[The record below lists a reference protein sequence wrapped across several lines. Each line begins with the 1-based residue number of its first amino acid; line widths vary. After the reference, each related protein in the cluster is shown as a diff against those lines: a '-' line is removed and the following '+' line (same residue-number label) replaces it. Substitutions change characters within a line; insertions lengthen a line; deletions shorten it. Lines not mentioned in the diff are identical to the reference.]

1 MGFLSAANTR
11 VNAWLDA
18 RVRPEDTYQGHIIK
32 SIDGSSVALDDT
44 AANQSEYPQP
54 TSQKPGCGFPL
65 MGIMGVLNHAHGG
78 WEDFVEGQQSA
89 HDAPVF
95 RKLLHCFHPGNILCA
110 DRAFCTY
117 EIKATLHEKGVH
129 TLMRLHQSR
138 HAKLDWRKGRRIG
151 KNQRLVTW
159 KKPSQQPPGST
170 LDAEEWAALPAEL
183 EIRLIRFH
191 YEDREGKKRRMVLA
205 TTLIDTDRYDWSDLA
220 AIYAQRW
227 DIELRL
233 RDVKTTL
240 KLDHLRVRTPETARK
255 TLRMALIAY
264 NLIRSSC
271 QEAGHAAGK
280 DLRLM
285 SFKGALDTIVANTAR
300 YLRRQKHVRVIREIW
315 ESIIEM
321 IAEKVVDLR
330 LYRWEPRV
338 QKKRPKSFSYLT
350 APRAKYKET
359 HHGGKSRASA

>member
-1 MGFLSAANTR
+1 
-11 VNAWLDA
+11 
-18 RVRPEDTYQGHIIK
+18 
-32 SIDGSSVALDDT
+32 
-44 AANQSEYPQP
+44 
-54 TSQKPGCGFPL
+54 

-95 RKLLHCFHPGNILCA
+95 RKLLHCFKHSDILCA

-117 EIKATLHEKGVH
+117 EIKATLQEKGVH
-129 TLMRLHQSR
+129 TLMRLHQAR
-138 HAKLDWRKGRRIG
+138 HAKLDWRKGQRIG

-159 KKPSQQPPGST
+159 KKPSQRPPGSI
-170 LDAEEWAALPAEL
+170 LGVVEWAALPN
-183 EIRLIRFH
+183 EIEVRLIRFH
-191 YEDREGKKRRMVLA
+191 YQDREGKKRRMVLA
-205 TTLIDTDRYDWSDLA
+205 TTLTDAERYDWQELA

-240 KLDHLRVRTPETARK
+240 KLDHLRAKTPESARK
-255 TLRMALIAY
+255 SLQMALIAY

-271 QEAGHAAGK
+271 QQAGHAAGK

-300 YLRRQKHVRVIREIW
+300 YLRRQKHRRVIREIW
-315 ESIIEM
+315 ESILEM
-321 IAEKVVDLR
+321 IAKKVTDLR
-330 LYRWEPRV
+330 LFRWEPRV

-350 APRAKYKET
+350 APRAEYKET
-359 HHGGKSRASA
+359 HSSGISRAAA

>member
-1 MGFLSAANTR
+1 
-11 VNAWLDA
+11 
-18 RVRPEDTYQGHIIK
+18 
-32 SIDGSSVALDDT
+32 
-44 AANQSEYPQP
+44 
-54 TSQKPGCGFPL
+54 
-65 MGIMGVLNHAHGG
+65 MGIMGVLNHSHGG
-78 WEDFVEGQQSA
+78 WEDFVEGRQSA

-95 RKLLHCFHPGNILCA
+95 RKLLHCFHSGDLVCA
-110 DRAFCTY
+110 DRAFCSY
-117 EIKATLHEKGVH
+117 EIKATLHEKNVY
-129 TLMRLHQSR
+129 TLIRLHQAR

-151 KNQRLVTW
+151 KNQRIVTW
-159 KKPSQQPPGST
+159 KKPSKQPIGST
-170 LDAEEWAALPAEL
+170 LSAEEWAALPGQL
-183 EIRLIRFH
+183 EVRLIRFY

-205 TTLIDTDRYDWSDLA
+205 SKLTDITRYPWTDLA

-240 KLDHLRVRTPETARK
+240 KLDHLRVKTPETARK
-255 TLRMALIAY
+255 MLRMTLIAY

-271 QEAGHAAGK
+271 QQAGHAAGK

-300 YLRRQKHVRVIREIW
+300 YLRRQKHARVIRKIW
-315 ESIIEM
+315 ASTIEM
-321 IAEKVVDLR
+321 IAEKIIDLR

-350 APRAKYKET
+350 TPRAEYKAA
-359 HHGGKSRASA
+359 HASGKSRVPA